1 MLPAGFRYIMFQQIR
16 SYYLTAVADLRFQG
30 LEVLIYRIIVKLCSP
45 VARLDLQVL
54 FDYDLSG
61 PVPWR
66 RPLVDVVITQASSAD
81 VDEILEMQMPV
92 LTAEEE
98 ARLRDLEELQYAQ
111 MLRARAKAWDTYQR
125 QLLAGEWCFIAR
137 VQGVLVH
144 SNWLRFHD
152 CGQVEGC
159 PVALQPGEVYST
171 DGFTR
176 ESHRGLRLHEAV
188 ATYQLEV
195 ARQRGCVIAYTITDM
210 TKGGSRR
217 GVKRIGWRRR
227 GTVLYATPR
236 GLHRTWLFRLGGD
249 IEPMFDQARTT
260 MAAEP

>member
-1 MLPAGFRYIMFQQIR
+1 MMFQKIR
-16 SYYLTAVADLRFQG
+16 SYYITALADLRFQG
-30 LEVLIYRIIVKLCSP
+30 LEVLVYRIFVKLCAP
-45 VARLDLQVL
+45 FVRLDLQIL
-54 FDYDLSG
+54 FDHDLTS

-66 RPLVDVVITQASSAD
+66 PPKIDAVITQANNAD
-81 VDEILEMQMPV
+81 VDEILEMQMPF

-98 ARLRDLEELQYAQ
+98 ARLSDLEELQYAQ
-111 MLRARAKAWDTYQR
+111 MLRARSEAWDTYQR
-125 QLLAGEWCFIAR
+125 QLQAGECCFIAR
-137 VQGVLVH
+137 VQGVLAH

-152 CGQVEGC
+152 CPPVNGC
-159 PVALQPGEVYST
+159 PVALKPGEVYST

-227 GTVLYATPR
+227 GTILYATPR
-236 GLHRTWLFRLGGD
+236 GLHRTWMFRLGGD
-249 IEPMFDQARTT
+249 IEPMFDQARAA
-260 MAAEP
+260 MAADQ